1 MAVVLACEV
10 GLMLCWD
17 ARREQGAIPSEP
29 DRVLVSVPVLAST
42 LTGTRLRI
50 PRLRSLRGGERRPA
64 ENEQGAGKK
73 TRTGRAFATR
83 LEGAALQ

>member
-1 MAVVLACEV
+1 
-10 GLMLCWD
+10 MLCWD

-29 DRVLVSVPVLAST
+29 DRVLVSVPVLEA

-73 TRTGRAFATR
+73 TRTGRAFAAR
-83 LEGAALQ
+83 FEGAALQ